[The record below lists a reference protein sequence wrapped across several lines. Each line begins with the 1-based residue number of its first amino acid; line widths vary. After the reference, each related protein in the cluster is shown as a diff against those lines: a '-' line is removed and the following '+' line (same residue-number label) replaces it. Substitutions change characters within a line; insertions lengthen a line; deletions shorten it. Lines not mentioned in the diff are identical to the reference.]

1 MQGLPAHC
9 CASGRV
15 GPGGGGALLPLKTL
29 RSISPHSGKYSPP
42 SPPAAAAVPPDDAP
56 RLRARTIALVGLMG
70 VGKTSVGKRLAAALG
85 LPFRDADEAIEKAA
99 GRTISEIFTDRGE
112 AEFRAGERRVI
123 ARLLDEPPHVLATGG
138 GAFAQPETRAL
149 LKARAITIW
158 LRADIAVL
166 ARRVGRKDTR
176 PLLSGKDPVAV
187 LTALAE
193 ARYPAYAEADLTIDT
208 GETSHPATV
217 ELVISALRRRLD
229 LQDPDGGAT

>member
-1 MQGLPAHC
+1 MPT
-9 CASGRV
+9 
-15 GPGGGGALLPLKTL
+15 PGGL
-29 RSISPHSGKYSPP
+29 RRRSST
-42 SPPAAAAVPPDDAP
+42 
-56 RLRARTIALVGLMG
+56 RARSWSSVSTSARPSSSTPGCEAAPLPPGAAYGYQAGGWGKPPVDADGRALR
-70 VGKTSVGKRLAAALG
+70 KRLAAALG
-85 LPFRDADEAIEKAA
+85 LPFRDADDAIETAA

-176 PLLSGKDPVAV
+176 PLLSGKDPVTV